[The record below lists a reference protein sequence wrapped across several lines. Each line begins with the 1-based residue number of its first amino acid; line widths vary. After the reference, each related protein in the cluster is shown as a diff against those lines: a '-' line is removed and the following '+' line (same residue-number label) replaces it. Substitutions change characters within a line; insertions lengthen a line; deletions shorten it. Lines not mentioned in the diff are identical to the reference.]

1 MAEGPVPPDEN
12 DRLRELHKL
21 EALDAPLDRDFQNVA
36 ELAASI
42 CRTPVALVNLVGGEL
57 QHLRGRVGVAG
68 DVVVGRRTGL
78 CPHVVSGRE
87 LLEVRDAL
95 ADPRF
100 RDDPLVAGEPYLRF
114 YAGAPVIGGHG
125 HVLGTVCV
133 MDHRPRLLAEEQKRA
148 LRLLACHAAAMLELR
163 HHARQGEKVARHL
176 EEVADLKHQFLRNI
190 NHELRT
196 PLTSI
201 RSYLQL
207 LQDGG
212 LEEDTERDF
221 LQVIERN
228 SDRLLERLDE
238 LLLMASLSAH
248 TAAFSPQRV
257 DLAGLTRRAVE
268 EAVAKSA
275 GRDHDMRLR
284 IATEAPVWA
293 DPDRLRYA
301 LVHLLDNAIKF
312 TPAAGVI
319 NVTVTAVPPAVE
331 IHDAGIGIGEEDVEH
346 VFEDFYRSREAE
358 EQAIGGTG
366 VGLSIVSRIVEL
378 HGGSV
383 ELRSTLHE
391 GTCVRVTLPEAP
403 AAGPPEDHRDPQDR
417 DGPR

>member
-1 MAEGPVPPDEN
+1 MTQGPVPPDEN
-12 DRLRELHKL
+12 DRLRELHEL
-21 EALDAPLDRDFQNVA
+21 EALDAPLDKDFQSVA
-36 ELAASI
+36 EFAAFI
-42 CRTPVALVNLVGGEL
+42 CRTPVALVNLVGGDR
-57 QHLRGRVGVAG
+57 QHLRGRVGIAG
-68 DVVVGRRTGL
+68 DVVADRRTGF
-78 CPHVVSGRE
+78 CPHVVSRRE

-114 YAGAPVIGGHG
+114 YAGAPMIGGHG
-125 HVLGTVCV
+125 HVLGTVCA
-133 MDHRPRLLAEEQKRA
+133 MDHRPRLLADEQRRA
-148 LRLLACHAAAMLELR
+148 LRLLASHAAALLELR
-163 HHARQGEKVARHL
+163 HHVRQGEKVARHL
-176 EEVADLKHQFLRNI
+176 EEVAELKHQFLRNI

-207 LQDGG
+207 IQDGG
-212 LEEDTERDF
+212 LDEDTEREF

-248 TAAFSPQRV
+248 TAAFSPERV

-268 EAVAKSA
+268 EAVAKGA
-275 GRDHDMRLR
+275 GRDHDMRLH
-284 IATEAPVWA
+284 IAGEVPVWA
-293 DPDRLRYA
+293 DPERLRYA

-312 TPAAGVI
+312 TPAASAIDVA
-319 NVTVTAVPPAVE
+319 VTAVPPAVE
-331 IHDAGIGIGEEDVEH
+331 IHDAGIGIGEADVEH

-366 VGLSIVSRIVEL
+366 VGLSIVRKIIEL

-383 ELRSTLHE
+383 DLHSRLHE
-391 GTCVRVTLPEAP
+391 GTCVRVTLPAAP
-403 AAGPPEDHRDPQDR
+403 PSGPPEDHDR
-417 DGPR
+417 PEGAALS